1 MTYTFAPLRAC
12 DPARAC
18 WDSSC
23 WRWWPDTAVLPLA
36 AAGAKAGAA
45 RPAAADEARRKT
57 RKNVPAG
64 RASGSAFPLPIDN
77 SVVLRVKQS
86 IERTLGAAHDERP
99 VFVLEFV
106 VPEGAADAGQGTQFE
121 DAHKLARF
129 LTSDELNG
137 ASTVAYVPKALKGHA
152 VLVAMACEQIIMG
165 PTATMGDAGAD
176 EKVINNTM
184 LAAYEEIARSRRT
197 VPPEIAL
204 GMLDKA
210 REVLKVKTEVDVQF
224 VAPGQLPEIK
234 RQHRILAQETIKRPG
249 EAWQFTGIEGR
260 DWGIVKFLADD
271 RRDVIRQM
279 QLSPGVEEGDP
290 SGGNPWRPIRVELK
304 GPIKARQ
311 IAAIERLIDE
321 ERRTGREFR
330 LPVDRQPRRLP
341 AGEQAAGRLP
351 HRTSPRR
358 RSAPWPTSP
367 ARPAPTPPW
376 WPWPA
381 IRSSC
386 TRGRSWADRGNIK

>member
-1 MTYTFAPLRAC
+1 MLPFCRCRRQPVQKPEQAAP
-12 DPARAC
+12 
-18 WDSSC
+18 
-23 WRWWPDTAVLPLA
+23 A
-36 AAGAKAGAA
+36 AAGRSPRKSEKE
-45 RPAAADEARRKT
+45 RPRRQGQWI
-57 RKNVPAG
+57 RV
-64 RASGSAFPLPIDN
+64 PLPIDN

-152 VLVAMACEQIIMG
+152 VLVAMACEQIIMS

-210 REVLKVKTEVDVQF
+210 RRGAQGENRGRRAVRRPRP
-224 VAPGQLPEIK
+224 VAGDHQAASHPRPRK
-234 RQHRILAQETIKRPG
+234 RSSGRARPG
-249 EAWQFTGIEGR
+249 SSPASRAATGE
-260 DWGIVKFLADD
+260 
-271 RRDVIRQM
+271 
-279 QLSPGVEEGDP
+279 S
-290 SGGNPWRPIRVELK
+290 S
-304 GPIKARQ
+304 
-311 IAAIERLIDE
+311 
-321 ERRTGREFR
+321 
-330 LPVDRQPRRLP
+330 
-341 AGEQAAGRLP
+341 
-351 HRTSPRR
+351 S
-358 RSAPWPTSP
+358 SWPTT
-367 ARPAPTPPW
+367 AAT
-376 WPWPA
+376 
-381 IRSSC
+381 
-386 TRGRSWADRGNIK
+386 